1 MIPTSEDIFSIA
13 QNVLDTMVKVE
24 SSVLPVCSAPEG
36 RNHVTGC
43 IQISGAWQG
52 AVVLQ
57 TTDGFARNAA
67 SRMLC
72 IELSDLTGAD
82 IQDAMAELTN
92 MIGGNIKSQVP
103 GPSYLSLPTVTTG
116 ADFDIR
122 LAHSHPVNDVTLEV
136 ESEPL
141 HIVLCESETTPETIG

>member
-1 MIPTSEDIFSIA
+1 MIPSSEDIFSIA

-24 SSVLPVCSAPEG
+24 SSMEFDSALEQASS
-36 RNHVTGC
+36 HVTGC
-43 IQISGAWQG
+43 IQISGGWQG

-67 SRMLC
+67 ARMLRL
-72 IELSDLTGAD
+72 ELEELTGED

-116 ADFDIR
+116 ADFNFR
-122 LAHSHPVNDVTLEV
+122 LAHSHPVNEVTLEV

-141 HIVLCESETTPETIG
+141 RIVLCESED

>member
-24 SSVLPVCSAPEG
+24 AFVQQDRRLDDIE
-36 RNHVTGC
+36 NHVTGC
-43 IQISGAWQG
+43 IQISGTWQG

-72 IELSDLTGAD
+72 IENIDLTRDD

-116 ADFDIR
+116 ANSAFPLAKTHR
-122 LAHSHPVNDVTLEV
+122 LNDVTIEV
-136 ESEPL
+136 DNEPL
-141 HIVLCESETTPETIG
+141 RIILCDIESPTP

>member
-1 MIPTSEDIFSIA
+1 
-13 QNVLDTMVKVE
+13 MVNVE
-24 SSVLPVCSAPEG
+24 SVMEPECPLANG
-36 RNHVTGC
+36 SGHVTGC

-52 AVVLQ
+52 AVVLL

-72 IELSDLTGAD
+72 IELEDLTSAD

-103 GPSYLSLPTVTTG
+103 GPSYLSLPSVTTG
-116 ADFDIR
+116 ADFDFC
-122 LAHSHPVNDVTLEV
+122 LANSRPVNNVTVAV

-141 HIVLCESETTPETIG
+141 RIVLCESKA

>member
-1 MIPTSEDIFSIA
+1 MIPTCEDIFSIA

-24 SSVLPVCSAPEG
+24 SFMQADNPSTRGCS
-36 RNHVTGC
+36 HVTGC

-72 IELSDLTGAD
+72 IEMEELTSAD

-103 GPSYLSLPTVTTG
+103 GPSFLSLPSVTTG
-116 ADFDIR
+116 ADFDFR
-122 LAHSHPVNDVTLEV
+122 LAHSHPVNNVTLDV
-136 ESEPL
+136 ECEPL
-141 HIVLCESETTPETIG
+141 HIILCESVPN

>member
-1 MIPTSEDIFSIA
+1 MIPSSEDIFSIA

-24 SSVLPVCSAPEG
+24 SFIQPDCPLAEG
-36 RNHVTGC
+36 GSHVTGC

-57 TTDGFARNAA
+57 TTDEFARNAA

-72 IELSDLTGAD
+72 IEWDDLSSAD

-103 GPSYLSLPTVTTG
+103 GPSYLSLPSVTTG
-116 ADFDIR
+116 ADFDFR
-122 LAHSHPVNDVTLEV
+122 LAHSHAVNNVTLEV
-136 ESEPL
+136 ECEPL
-141 HIVLCESETTPETIG
+141 RIVLCESEPMSTK

>member
-1 MIPTSEDIFSIA
+1 
-13 QNVLDTMVKVE
+13 MVNVE
-24 SSVLPVCSAPEG
+24 SVMEPECPLANG
-36 RNHVTGC
+36 SGHVTGC

-52 AVVLQ
+52 AVVLL

-72 IELSDLTGAD
+72 IELEDLTSAD

-103 GPSYLSLPTVTTG
+103 GPATCHC
-116 ADFDIR
+116 
-122 LAHSHPVNDVTLEV
+122 LA
-136 ESEPL
+136 
-141 HIVLCESETTPETIG
+141 